1 MPTYL
6 SILKIEWGIR
16 SLTICRYSCKDNEP
30 KTSKHMKKYTDRMII
45 EMVRRIVAKFNPE
58 KIILFGSYARGTASS
73 ESDVDLLI
81 VMRITES
88 KRMTQLGIRRALH
101 DIAIPLDVI
110 VSDPS
115 EFEWRKDVVGTIEWP
130 AVHEGRVLYAKS

>member
-1 MPTYL
+1 MCALGAAETQ
-6 SILKIEWGIR
+6 R
-16 SLTICRYSCKDNEP
+16 D
-30 KTSKHMKKYTDRMII
+30 SKHMKKYTDRMIT

-81 VMRITES
+81 VMRIAGS
-88 KRMTQLGIRRALH
+88 KRKAQLGIRRALH

-115 EFEWRKDVVGTIEWP
+115 EFEWRKDVIGTIEWP

>member
-1 MPTYL
+1 
-6 SILKIEWGIR
+6 
-16 SLTICRYSCKDNEP
+16 
-30 KTSKHMKKYTDRMII
+30 MKKYTDRMII

-58 KIILFGSYARGTASS
+58 KIILFGSYARGTASP

-81 VMRITES
+81 VMRIAGS

-101 DIAIPLDVI
+101 DIAIPMDVI